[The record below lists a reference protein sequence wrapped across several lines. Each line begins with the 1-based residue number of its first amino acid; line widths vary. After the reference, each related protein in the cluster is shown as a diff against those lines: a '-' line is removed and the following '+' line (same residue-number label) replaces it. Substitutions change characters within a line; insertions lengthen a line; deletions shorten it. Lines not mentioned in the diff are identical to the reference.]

1 MNASW
6 NGVIIISVQN
16 YRLLWFISIKPILKE
31 ISDLTFSFNYFHNI
45 WEIQRNIFFQVL
57 LLLNL
62 VEELYCQHHNTTKL
76 ELLHEDRYSHS
87 LQVVADM
94 FSI

>member
-6 NGVIIISVQN
+6 NCVIIISVQN

-31 ISDLTFSFNYFHNI
+31 ISDLTFSFNFFHNI

-57 LLLNL
+57 LLLKA
-62 VEELYCQHHNTTKL
+62 TTNSVRAGIFIIL
-76 ELLHEDRYSHS
+76 W
-87 LQVVADM
+87 LQ
-94 FSI
+94 